1 MERLPLLRQ
10 SFLFKKG
17 DIMKELNLSANTPTE
32 QKILDYLRQN
42 ASETLIDKIN
52 NGTPFVKDGK
62 SLVNKKTLSGFM
74 KYAAEEARKISE
86 KGAAYACID
95 DSVVYGWAIHYFEE
109 ASIEGTLFNPDGTE
123 YTPVAKKPVASP
135 TPTKPKNNQP
145 SLFDMLSKETEPSS
159 DEPTEE
165 DITEA
170 QTALIEDNSSD
181 DPSVEEICERVN
193 KAMSEKYSPSP
204 LYSRYKELE
213 KEYPENILA
222 LRVGDF
228 YEVLGDNAVKL
239 ANKLDL
245 TLTGREAGLPERV
258 PMIGFPYHAAEK
270 YFSQIIALGYK
281 ISVCEGLKES
291 PKEQPFT
298 SIDYETGEILSDY
311 PTTETPLVETLR
323 AVLGDSF
330 EVAL

>member
-1 MERLPLLRQ
+1 M
-10 SFLFKKG
+10 KK
-17 DIMKELNLSANTPTE
+17 LNLSANTPTE
-32 QKILDYLRQN
+32 QKILDYLEQN

-52 NGTPFVKDGK
+52 NGTPFEKDGK

-74 KYAAEEARKISE
+74 KYAAEEARKTSE
-86 KGAAYACID
+86 KGAACACID
-95 DSVVYGWAIHYFEE
+95 DSVVYGWAVHYFEE

-123 YTPVAKKPVASP
+123 YTPAVKKPVAVSA
-135 TPTKPKNNQP
+135 TPKPKNNQP
-145 SLFDMLSKETEPSS
+145 SLFDMLSKET

-170 QTALIEDNSSD
+170 QTALIDDDSPD
-181 DPSVEEICERVN
+181 DPSVEEICDREN

-239 ANKLDL
+239 ANELDL
-245 TLTGREAGLPERV
+245 TLTGREVGLPERV

-270 YFSQIIALGYK
+270 YFAQIIALGYK

-291 PKEQPFT
+291 PKEQPVQN
-298 SIDYETGEILSDY
+298 IDYETGEILSGGSITD
-311 PTTETPLVETLR
+311 TPLVETLR
-323 AVLGDSF
+323 DVLGDSF

>member
-1 MERLPLLRQ
+1 M
-10 SFLFKKG
+10 KK
-17 DIMKELNLSANTPTE
+17 LNLSANTPTE

-52 NGTPFVKDGK
+52 NGTPFEKDGK

-74 KYAAEEARKISE
+74 KYAAEEARKTSE
-86 KGAAYACID
+86 KDAACACID

-109 ASIEGTLFNPDGTE
+109 NSIEGTLFNPDGTE
-123 YTPVAKKPVASP
+123 YIPAVKKSVVASV
-135 TPTKPKNNQP
+135 TPNPKNNQP
-145 SLFDMLSKETEPSS
+145 SLFDMLSKETEPSPSS
-159 DEPTEE
+159 DKPAEE

-170 QTALIEDNSSD
+170 QAALIDDNSSDDTED

-204 LYSRYKELE
+204 LYSRYRELE

-222 LRVGDF
+222 LRIGDF

-239 ANKLDL
+239 AKELGL
-245 TLTGREAGLPERV
+245 TLTSREVGLPERV

-291 PKEQPFT
+291 PKEQP
-298 SIDYETGEILSDY
+298 SPNIDYETGEILSGCS
-311 PTTETPLVETLR
+311 TTETPLVETLR
-323 AVLGDSF
+323 DVLGDSF

>member
-1 MERLPLLRQ
+1 
-10 SFLFKKG
+10 
-17 DIMKELNLSANTPTE
+17 MKELNLSANMPTE
-32 QKILDYLRQN
+32 QKILDYIEQN

-52 NGTPFVKDGK
+52 NGTPFEKDGK

-74 KYAAEEARKISE
+74 KYAAEEARKTSE
-86 KGAAYACID
+86 KGATCACID
-95 DSVVYGWAIHYFEE
+95 DSVVYGWAAHYFEE
-109 ASIEGTLFNPDGTE
+109 TSIEGTLFNPDGTE
-123 YTPVAKKPVASP
+123 YIPAVKKPVIASV
-135 TPTKPKNNQP
+135 TPKPKNNQP
-145 SLFDMLSKETEPSS
+145 SLFDMLSKETDASPSS

-170 QTALIEDNSSD
+170 QAALNED
-181 DPSVEEICERVN
+181 DPSVEEICDRVN

-239 ANKLDL
+239 ANELDL
-245 TLTGREAGLPERV
+245 TLTGREVGLPERV

-291 PKEQPFT
+291 PKKQSST

>member
-1 MERLPLLRQ
+1 
-10 SFLFKKG
+10 
-17 DIMKELNLSANTPTE
+17 MKELNLSANTPTE

-52 NGTPFVKDGK
+52 NGSPFEKNGK

-74 KYAAEEARKISE
+74 KYAAEEARKTSE

-109 ASIEGTLFNPDGTE
+109 ASIEGTLFNPDGTK
-123 YTPVAKKPVASP
+123 YAPAVKKPVAVSV
-135 TPTKPKNNQP
+135 TPKPKNNQP

-165 DITEA
+165 EITEA
-170 QTALIEDNSSD
+170 QTALNED
-181 DPSVEEICERVN
+181 DPSVEEICDRVN

-239 ANKLDL
+239 ARELGL
-245 TLTGREAGLPERV
+245 TLTSREVGLPERV
-258 PMIGFPYHAAEK
+258 PMIGFPYHAAER

-291 PKEQPFT
+291 PKEQP
-298 SIDYETGEILSDY
+298 SPIIDYETGEILSER

>member
-1 MERLPLLRQ
+1 
-10 SFLFKKG
+10 
-17 DIMKELNLSANTPTE
+17 MKELNLSANTPTE

-42 ASETLIDKIN
+42 ASETLINKIN
-52 NGTPFVKDGK
+52 NGTPFEKDGK

-109 ASIEGTLFNPDGTE
+109 DSIEGTLFNPDGTE
-123 YTPVAKKPVASP
+123 YTTAVKKPVVASV
-135 TPTKPKNNQP
+135 TPKPKNNQP
-145 SLFDMLSKETEPSS
+145 SLFDMLPKENDASPST

-170 QTALIEDNSSD
+170 QAALIEDNSSD

-239 ANKLDL
+239 AKELDL
-245 TLTGREAGLPERV
+245 TLTSREVGLPERV
-258 PMIGFPYHAAEK
+258 PMIGFPYHAAKK

-291 PKEQPFT
+291 PKKQSST
-298 SIDYETGEILSDY
+298 NIDYETGEILSGC
-311 PTTETPLVETLR
+311 PITETPFVETLR
-323 AVLGDSF
+323 AVLDDSF
-330 EVAL
+330 EVTL

>member
-1 MERLPLLRQ
+1 
-10 SFLFKKG
+10 
-17 DIMKELNLSANTPTE
+17 MKELNLSANTPTE

-52 NGTPFVKDGK
+52 NCTPFEKDGK

-74 KYAAEEARKISE
+74 KYAAEEARKTSE
-86 KGAAYACID
+86 KGAACACID

-123 YTPVAKKPVASP
+123 YTTAVKKPVVASV
-135 TPTKPKNNQP
+135 TPKPKNHQP
-145 SLFDMLSKETEPSS
+145 SLFDMLSKKTDASSSS

-170 QTALIEDNSSD
+170 QAALTED
-181 DPSVEEICERVN
+181 DPTVEEICERVD
-193 KAMSEKYSPSP
+193 KAMNEKHSPSP

-222 LRVGDF
+222 LRAGDF

-239 ANKLDL
+239 AKELGL
-245 TLTGREAGLPERV
+245 TLTSREVGLPERV

-291 PKEQPFT
+291 PKEQPSP
-298 SIDYETGEILSDY
+298 SIDYETGEILSER

-323 AVLGDSF
+323 AILGDSF
-330 EVAL
+330 EVEL

>member
-1 MERLPLLRQ
+1 
-10 SFLFKKG
+10 
-17 DIMKELNLSANTPTE
+17 MKELNLSANTPTE

-52 NGTPFVKDGK
+52 NGTPFEKNGK

-74 KYAAEEARKISE
+74 KYAAEEARKTSE

-109 ASIEGTLFNPDGTE
+109 ASIKGTLFNPDGTE

-145 SLFDMLSKETEPSS
+145 SLFDMLSKETDASPST

-165 DITEA
+165 EITEA
-170 QTALIEDNSSD
+170 QTALNED
-181 DPSVEEICERVN
+181 DPSVEEICDRVN

-239 ANKLDL
+239 ANELDL
-245 TLTGREAGLPERV
+245 TLTGREVGLPERV

-270 YFSQIIALGYK
+270 YFAQIIALGYK

-291 PKEQPFT
+291 PKEQPVQN
-298 SIDYETGEILSDY
+298 IDYETGEILSGGSITD
-311 PTTETPLVETLR
+311 TPLVETLR
-323 AVLGDSF
+323 DVLGDSF

>member
-1 MERLPLLRQ
+1 
-10 SFLFKKG
+10 
-17 DIMKELNLSANTPTE
+17 MKELNLSANTPTE
-32 QKILDYLRQN
+32 QKILDYLKQN

-52 NGTPFVKDGK
+52 NGTPFEKDGK

-74 KYAAEEARKISE
+74 KYAAEEARKTSE

-95 DSVVYGWAIHYFEE
+95 DSVVYGWAVHYFEE
-109 ASIEGTLFNPDGTE
+109 DSIEGTLFTPDGTE
-123 YTPVAKKPVASP
+123 YIPAVKKSVAVSATP
-135 TPTKPKNNQP
+135 KPKNNQP
-145 SLFDMLSKETEPSS
+145 SLFDMLSKENDASPSS

-170 QTALIEDNSSD
+170 QAALTED

-228 YEVLGDNAVKL
+228 YEVLGDNAIKL
-239 ANKLDL
+239 SKELGL
-245 TLTGREAGLPERV
+245 TLTSREVGLPERV
-258 PMIGFPYHAAEK
+258 PMIGFPYHAAER
-270 YFSQIIALGYK
+270 YFSKIIALGYK

-291 PKEQPFT
+291 PKEQPAQN
-298 SIDYETGEILSDY
+298 IDYETGEILSGC
-311 PTTETPLVETLR
+311 PITETPLVETLR
-323 AVLGDSF
+323 DVLGDSF

>member
-1 MERLPLLRQ
+1 M
-10 SFLFKKG
+10 KK
-17 DIMKELNLSANTPTE
+17 INLSANTPTE
-32 QKILDYLRQN
+32 QKILDYLRKN

-52 NGTPFVKDGK
+52 NGTPFEKDGK

-74 KYAAEEARKISE
+74 KYAAEEARKTSE
-86 KGAAYACID
+86 KGAACACIE
-95 DSVVYGWAIHYFEE
+95 DSVVYGWAAHYFEE

-123 YTPVAKKPVASP
+123 YTPAVKKPVVASA
-135 TPTKPKNNQP
+135 TPKQKNNQP

-165 DITEA
+165 EINEA
-170 QTALIEDNSSD
+170 QAALNDTNSSD
-181 DPSVEEICERVN
+181 DPSVEEICERVD
-193 KAMSEKYSPSP
+193 KAMSEKFSPSP

-239 ANKLDL
+239 ANELGL
-245 TLTGREAGLPERV
+245 TLTSREVGLPERV

-291 PKEQPFT
+291 PKEQTAP
-298 SIDYETGEILSDY
+298 SIDYETGEILSGGSI
-311 PTTETPLVETLR
+311 TETPLVETLR

>member
-1 MERLPLLRQ
+1 
-10 SFLFKKG
+10 
-17 DIMKELNLSANTPTE
+17 MKELNLSANTPTE

-52 NGTPFVKDGK
+52 NGTPFEKNGK

-74 KYAAEEARKISE
+74 KYAAEEARKTSE

-109 ASIEGTLFNPDGTE
+109 ASIEGTLFNPDGTK
-123 YTPVAKKPVASP
+123 YAPAVKKPVAVSV
-135 TPTKPKNNQP
+135 TPKPKNNQP
-145 SLFDMLSKETEPSS
+145 SLFDMLSKETDASPST

-165 DITEA
+165 EITEA
-170 QTALIEDNSSD
+170 QTALNED
-181 DPSVEEICERVN
+181 DPSVEEICDRVN
-193 KAMSEKYSPSP
+193 KAMSEKYSLSP

-239 ANKLDL
+239 ANELDL
-245 TLTGREAGLPERV
+245 TLTGREVGLPERV

-270 YFSQIIALGYK
+270 YFAQIIALGYK

-291 PKEQPFT
+291 PKEQPVQN
-298 SIDYETGEILSDY
+298 IDYETGEILSGGSITD
-311 PTTETPLVETLR
+311 TPLVETLR
-323 AVLGDSF
+323 DVLGDSF

>member
-1 MERLPLLRQ
+1 
-10 SFLFKKG
+10 
-17 DIMKELNLSANTPTE
+17 MKELNLSANTPTE

-42 ASETLIDKIN
+42 TSETLIDKIN

-74 KYAAEEARKISE
+74 KYAAEEARKTSE
-86 KGAAYACID
+86 KGATCACID

-109 ASIEGTLFNPDGTE
+109 DSIEGTLFNHDGTK
-123 YTPVAKKPVASP
+123 YTPAAKKPVAVSA
-135 TPTKPKNNQP
+135 TPKPKNHQP

-170 QTALIEDNSSD
+170 QAALTED
-181 DPSVEEICERVN
+181 DPTVEEISDRVN
-193 KAMSEKYSPSP
+193 KAMSEKHSPSP

-213 KEYPENILA
+213 NEYPENILA

-228 YEVLGDNAVKL
+228 YEVFGDNAVKL
-239 ANKLDL
+239 ANELDL

-270 YFSQIIALGYK
+270 FFSQIIALGYK

-291 PKEQPFT
+291 SKEQPAQN
-298 SIDYETGEILSDY
+298 IDYETGEILSGCS
-311 PTTETPLVETLR
+311 TTETPLVETLR
-323 AVLGDSF
+323 DVLGDSF

>member
-1 MERLPLLRQ
+1 
-10 SFLFKKG
+10 
-17 DIMKELNLSANTPTE
+17 MKELNLSANTPTE

-52 NGTPFVKDGK
+52 NGTPFEKDGK
-62 SLVNKKTLSGFM
+62 PLVNKKTLSGFM
-74 KYAAEEARKISE
+74 KYAAEEARKTSG
-86 KGAAYACID
+86 KGAACACID

-109 ASIEGTLFNPDGTE
+109 DSIEGTLFNPDGTK
-123 YTPVAKKPVASP
+123 YAHAVKKPVAVSV
-135 TPTKPKNNQP
+135 TPKPKNNQP
-145 SLFDMLSKETEPSS
+145 SLFDMLSKETDASPSS
-159 DEPTEE
+159 DEPTAE

-181 DPSVEEICERVN
+181 DTEDDPTVEEICEKVN
-193 KAMSEKYSPSP
+193 KATSEKYSPSP

-222 LRVGDF
+222 LRAGDF

-239 ANKLDL
+239 ANELGL

-258 PMIGFPYHAAEK
+258 PMIGFPYHAAER
-270 YFSQIIALGYK
+270 YFSKIIALGHK

-291 PKEQPFT
+291 PKEQPAPN
-298 SIDYETGEILSDY
+298 IDYETGEILSGR
-311 PTTETPLVETLR
+311 PITETPLVETLR

>member
-1 MERLPLLRQ
+1 
-10 SFLFKKG
+10 
-17 DIMKELNLSANTPTE
+17 MKELNLSANTPTE

-52 NGTPFVKDGK
+52 NGTPFEKNGK

-74 KYAAEEARKISE
+74 KYAAEEARKTSE

-109 ASIEGTLFNPDGTE
+109 ASIEGTLFNPDGTK
-123 YTPVAKKPVASP
+123 YAPAVKKPVAVSV
-135 TPTKPKNNQP
+135 TPKPKNNQP
-145 SLFDMLSKETEPSS
+145 SLFDMLSKETDASPST

-165 DITEA
+165 EITEA
-170 QTALIEDNSSD
+170 QTALNED
-181 DPSVEEICERVN
+181 DPSVEEICDRVN
-193 KAMSEKYSPSP
+193 KAMGEKYSPSP

-239 ANKLDL
+239 ANELDL
-245 TLTGREAGLPERV
+245 TLTGREVGLPERV
-258 PMIGFPYHAAEK
+258 PMIGFHYHAAEK
-270 YFSQIIALGYK
+270 YFSRIIALGYK

-291 PKEQPFT
+291 PKEQPAQN
-298 SIDYETGEILSDY
+298 IDYETGEILSGGSITD
-311 PTTETPLVETLR
+311 TPLVETLR
-323 AVLGDSF
+323 DVLGDSF

>member
-1 MERLPLLRQ
+1 
-10 SFLFKKG
+10 
-17 DIMKELNLSANTPTE
+17 MKELNLSANTPTE

-52 NGTPFVKDGK
+52 NGTPFEKNGK

-74 KYAAEEARKISE
+74 KYAAEEARKTSE

-109 ASIEGTLFNPDGTE
+109 ASIEGTLFNPDGTK
-123 YTPVAKKPVASP
+123 YAPAVKKPVAVSV
-135 TPTKPKNNQP
+135 TPKLKNNQP
-145 SLFDMLSKETEPSS
+145 SLFDMLSKETDASPST

-165 DITEA
+165 EITEA
-170 QTALIEDNSSD
+170 QTALNED
-181 DPSVEEICERVN
+181 DPSVEEICDRVN

-239 ANKLDL
+239 ANELDL
-245 TLTGREAGLPERV
+245 TLTGREVGLPERV

-270 YFSQIIALGYK
+270 YFAQIIALGYK

-291 PKEQPFT
+291 PKEQPVQN
-298 SIDYETGEILSDY
+298 IDYETGEILSGGSITD
-311 PTTETPLVETLR
+311 TPLVETLR
-323 AVLGDSF
+323 DVLGDSF

>member
-1 MERLPLLRQ
+1 M
-10 SFLFKKG
+10 KK
-17 DIMKELNLSANTPTE
+17 INLSANTPTE
-32 QKILDYLRQN
+32 QKILDYLRKN

-52 NGTPFVKDGK
+52 NGTPYEKDGK
-62 SLVNKKTLSGFM
+62 SLINKKTLSGFM
-74 KYAAEEARKISE
+74 KYAAEEARKTSE

-109 ASIEGTLFNPDGTE
+109 DSIEGTLFNPDGTE
-123 YTPVAKKPVASP
+123 YIPAAKKTVTSP

-145 SLFDMLSKETEPSS
+145 SLFDILPKENDASPSS

-170 QTALIEDNSSD
+170 QTALTED
-181 DPSVEEICERVN
+181 DPTDDTEDDPTVDEICERVN

-239 ANKLDL
+239 ANELGL
-245 TLTGREAGLPERV
+245 TLTSREVGLPERV

-270 YFSQIIALGYK
+270 YFSKIIALGHK

-291 PKEQPFT
+291 PQEQP
-298 SIDYETGEILSDY
+298 SPNIDYETGEILSDY

-323 AVLGDSF
+323 DVLGDSF

>member
-1 MERLPLLRQ
+1 
-10 SFLFKKG
+10 
-17 DIMKELNLSANTPTE
+17 MKELNLSANTPTE
-32 QKILDYLRQN
+32 QKILDYLEQN
-42 ASETLIDKIN
+42 ASETLIEKIN
-52 NGTPFVKDGK
+52 NGTPFEKDGK

-74 KYAAEEARKISE
+74 KYAAEEARKISG
-86 KGAAYACID
+86 KGAACACID
-95 DSVVYGWAIHYFEE
+95 DSVVYGWAVHYFEE
-109 ASIEGTLFNPDGTE
+109 DSIEGTLFNPDGTE
-123 YTPVAKKPVASP
+123 YIPAVKKPVAVSA
-135 TPTKPKNNQP
+135 TPKPKNNQP
-145 SLFDMLSKETEPSS
+145 SLFDMLSKETDASPSP

-165 DITEA
+165 EITEA
-170 QTALIEDNSSD
+170 QAALTED
-181 DPSVEEICERVN
+181 DPSVEEICESVD

-291 PKEQPFT
+291 PKEQPAPN
-298 SIDYETGEILSDY
+298 IDYETGEILSNGSI
-311 PTTETPLVETLR
+311 TEPPLVETLR

>member
-1 MERLPLLRQ
+1 
-10 SFLFKKG
+10 
-17 DIMKELNLSANTPTE
+17 MKELNLSANTPTE

-52 NGTPFVKDGK
+52 NGTPFEKDGK
-62 SLVNKKTLSGFM
+62 SLINKKILSGFM
-74 KYAAEEARKISE
+74 KYAAEEARKTSE
-86 KGAAYACID
+86 KGVACACID
-95 DSVVYGWAIHYFEE
+95 NSVVYGWAIHYFEE
-109 ASIEGTLFNPDGTE
+109 DSIEGTLFNPDGTE
-123 YTPVAKKPVASP
+123 YTPAVKKPVVPS
-135 TPTKPKNNQP
+135 TPMKPKNHQP
-145 SLFDMLSKETEPSS
+145 SLFDMLSKEIEPSS

-170 QTALIEDNSSD
+170 QAALNDTNSSD
-181 DPSVEEICERVN
+181 DTEDDPTVEESCERVD

-213 KEYPENILA
+213 KEYPENISA

-239 ANKLDL
+239 ANELGL
-245 TLTGREAGLPERV
+245 TLTGREVGLPERV

-291 PKEQPFT
+291 PKEQ
-298 SIDYETGEILSDY
+298 SAQNIDYETGEILSDCS
-311 PTTETPLVETLR
+311 TTETQLVETLR

>member
-1 MERLPLLRQ
+1 
-10 SFLFKKG
+10 
-17 DIMKELNLSANTPTE
+17 MKELNLSANTPTE

-42 ASETLIDKIN
+42 ASETIIDKIN
-52 NGTPFVKDGK
+52 NGTTFEKDGK

-74 KYAAEEARKISE
+74 KYAAEEAKKTSE

-109 ASIEGTLFNPDGTE
+109 DSIEGTLFNPDGTE
-123 YTPVAKKPVASP
+123 YTTAVKKPVIASV
-135 TPTKPKNNQP
+135 TPKPKNNQP
-145 SLFDMLSKETEPSS
+145 SLFDMLPKETDASPST

-170 QTALIEDNSSD
+170 QTALTED
-181 DPSVEEICERVN
+181 DPTVEEICERVD
-193 KAMSEKYSPSP
+193 KAMSEKHSPSP

-222 LRVGDF
+222 LRIGDF

-239 ANKLDL
+239 ANELDL

-258 PMIGFPYHAAEK
+258 PMIGFPYHAAER

-291 PKEQPFT
+291 PKEQP
-298 SIDYETGEILSDY
+298 SPNIDYETGEILSGGSITD
-311 PTTETPLVETLR
+311 TPLVETLR
-323 AVLGDSF
+323 DVLGDSF

>member
-1 MERLPLLRQ
+1 
-10 SFLFKKG
+10 
-17 DIMKELNLSANTPTE
+17 MKELNLSANTPTE

-52 NGTPFVKDGK
+52 NGTPFEKNGK

-74 KYAAEEARKISE
+74 KYAAEEARKTSE

-109 ASIEGTLFNPDGTE
+109 ASIEGTLFNPDGTK
-123 YTPVAKKPVASP
+123 YAPAVKKPVAVSV
-135 TPTKPKNNQP
+135 TPKPKNNQP
-145 SLFDMLSKETEPSS
+145 SLFDMLSKETDASPST

-165 DITEA
+165 EITEA
-170 QTALIEDNSSD
+170 QTALNED
-181 DPSVEEICERVN
+181 DPSVEEICDRVN

-239 ANKLDL
+239 ANELDL
-245 TLTGREAGLPERV
+245 TLTGREVGLPERV

-270 YFSQIIALGYK
+270 YFAQIIALGYK

-291 PKEQPFT
+291 PKEQPVQN
-298 SIDYETGEILSDY
+298 IDYETGEILSGGSITD
-311 PTTETPLVETLR
+311 TPLVETLR
-323 AVLGDSF
+323 DVLGDSF

>member
-1 MERLPLLRQ
+1 
-10 SFLFKKG
+10 
-17 DIMKELNLSANTPTE
+17 MKELNLSANTPTE
-32 QKILDYLRQN
+32 QKILDYIRQN
-42 ASETLIDKIN
+42 ASEPLIDKIN
-52 NGTPFVKDGK
+52 NGTPFAKDGK

-74 KYAAEEARKISE
+74 KYAAEEARKTSE
-86 KGAAYACID
+86 KGAACACID

-123 YTPVAKKPVASP
+123 YIPAVKKPVIASV
-135 TPTKPKNNQP
+135 TPKYKNNQP
-145 SLFDMLSKETEPSS
+145 SLFDMLSKETESSS

-170 QTALIEDNSSD
+170 QTALTED
-181 DPSVEEICERVN
+181 DPTVEEICERVD

-239 ANKLDL
+239 ANELGL
-245 TLTGREAGLPERV
+245 TLTGREVGLPERV

-270 YFSQIIALGYK
+270 YFSRIIALGYK

-291 PKEQPFT
+291 PKEQPAQN
-298 SIDYETGEILSDY
+298 IDYETGEILSIC
-311 PTTETPLVETLR
+311 PSAETPLVETLR

-330 EVAL
+330 EVTL